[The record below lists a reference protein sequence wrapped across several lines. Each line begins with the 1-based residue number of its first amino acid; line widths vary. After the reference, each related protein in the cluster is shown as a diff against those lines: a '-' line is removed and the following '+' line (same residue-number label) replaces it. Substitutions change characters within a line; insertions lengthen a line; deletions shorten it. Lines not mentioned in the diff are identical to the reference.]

1 LIAAEDAA
9 GTAGIYGFRTRAVL
23 QLAHMNPT
31 PDRSC
36 NQPQGGEAAIDL
48 HSIGTFLRQWL
59 RDPVKMASVTP
70 SGRQLARMMVD
81 QLPGNSSRVVEL
93 GAGTGVFTRA
103 LLDAGIAPSQLLV
116 VEINPDLAGFLRKR
130 FPGVKVACADARH
143 LDALAEEHGLVAD
156 GKVDAV
162 ISGLGMLSMSSD
174 LRCDI
179 LRAAFAALADD
190 GRFIQFT
197 YGPASPV
204 RRREREALGL
214 RVRRAGHALRN
225 LPPANVYVYQR
236 FRSQQVASVRQA
248 PGG

>member
-1 LIAAEDAA
+1 
-9 GTAGIYGFRTRAVL
+9 
-23 QLAHMNPT
+23 MNSF

-36 NQPQGGEAAIDL
+36 NDHQGGEAAIDL
-48 HSIGTFLRQWL
+48 RSIGTFLRQWL

-81 QLPGNSSRVVEL
+81 QLPAQCERVVEL

-116 VEINPDLAGFLRKR
+116 VEINPDLVDFLRKR
-130 FPGVKVACADARH
+130 FPGVTVACADARD
-143 LDALAEEHGLVAD
+143 LDMLAAEHGLLGD

-162 ISGLGMLSMSSD
+162 VSGLGLLSMSSD
-174 LRCDI
+174 LRCGI

-204 RRREREALGL
+204 RRRECEALDL
-214 RVRRAGHALRN
+214 RVRRRGFAMRN
-225 LPPANVYVYQR
+225 LPPATVYVYQR
-236 FRSQQVASVRQA
+236 FHTREVASVRRSTHA
-248 PGG
+248 G